1 MTVDESSTF
10 FSNKGRFFYVQI
22 VKKLSKLSDL
32 NPIYINM
39 LISYGTATVCC
50 IYLILKVIGVAG
62 YQVGIFPDTYR
73 YLQAQKQ
80 QRQVLLVHMVKK
92 SR

>member
-39 LISYGTATVCC
+39 LISYVTATVCC
-50 IYLILKVIGVAG
+50 IYLILKVI
-62 YQVGIFPDTYR
+62 
-73 YLQAQKQ
+73 
-80 QRQVLLVHMVKK
+80 
-92 SR
+92 

>member
-1 MTVDESSTF
+1 
-10 FSNKGRFFYVQI
+10 
-22 VKKLSKLSDL
+22 
-32 NPIYINM
+32 M
-39 LISYGTATVCC
+39 LISYVTATVCC
-50 IYLILKVIGVAG
+50 IYSILKVIGVAG

-92 SR
+92 KSLKLTLLTDLIPIYVKMYIFMD

>member
-1 MTVDESSTF
+1 
-10 FSNKGRFFYVQI
+10 
-22 VKKLSKLSDL
+22 
-32 NPIYINM
+32 M
-39 LISYGTATVCC
+39 LISYVTATVCC
-50 IYLILKVIGVAG
+50 IYSILKVIGVAG

-92 SR
+92 KVVETDTTDRSYPHIRQNVYFYGLITRSL

>member
-1 MTVDESSTF
+1 
-10 FSNKGRFFYVQI
+10 
-22 VKKLSKLSDL
+22 
-32 NPIYINM
+32 M

-50 IYLILKVIGVAG
+50 IYLIFKVIGVAG
-62 YQVGIFPDTYR
+62 YLGIFPDTYR

-92 SR
+92 KVVETDTTDRSYPHIRQNVYFYGLITRSL

>member
-1 MTVDESSTF
+1 
-10 FSNKGRFFYVQI
+10 
-22 VKKLSKLSDL
+22 
-32 NPIYINM
+32 M

-62 YQVGIFPDTYR
+62 YQEGIFPDTYR
-73 YLQAQKQ
+73 YLQAQKR

>member
-1 MTVDESSTF
+1 M
-10 FSNKGRFFYVQI
+10 QI

-39 LISYGTATVCC
+39 LISDGTATVCC
-50 IYLILKVIGVAG
+50 IYLILKVAG

-73 YLQAQKQ
+73 YLQEQKQ
-80 QRQVLLVHMVKK
+80 QRQVLLVQMVKK
-92 SR
+92 SC

>member
-39 LISYGTATVCC
+39 LISYVTATVCC
-50 IYLILKVIGVAG
+50 IYSILKVIGVAG